1 MSTRK
6 KKSSV
11 VGAIET
17 IGDLRG
23 RSAKTPEGTH
33 IIAFANFKG
42 GVGKTTCAVN
52 FAGCLT
58 YNFHKRVLLVDLDVQ
73 ASLGQWLLGPEQW
86 HRWSKHRKKT
96 SYQIFLDI
104 IQGSHAW
111 TVETATF
118 RPAGSASL
126 HICPATFD
134 MLDLDT
140 QLHHSLNKPI
150 HPKPFQ
156 CLDIQIKRICSQFD
170 YVIFDCPPN
179 MYMTTKNALFC
190 ADYVLIPTLPD
201 FLSTTG
207 LKKLVGFLK
216 ELRDQFLL
224 LDPETARIAGIVVN
238 MYDARKST
246 MRSFIQELEAY
257 VNQTKHENDV
267 FLPKARV
274 FDQRIRNLSD
284 IAKAQGAKLP
294 VSMAFPTSQASHDF
308 IQLTDQIMGVVE
320 NGRADSPYQP
330 V

>member
-1 MSTRK
+1 MAPRK
-6 KKSSV
+6 KQSEA
-11 VGAIET
+11 VGAIKA
-17 IGDLRG
+17 IGELRG
-23 RSAKTPEGTH
+23 KSQKTPAGTN

-52 FAGCLT
+52 FAGCLAH
-58 YNFHKRVLLVDLDVQ
+58 NFRKKVLLVDLDVQ
-73 ASLGQWLLGPEQW
+73 ASVGQWLLGPEQW
-86 HRWSKHRKKT
+86 HRWSKYRKKT

-111 TVETATF
+111 AVDTATF
-118 RPAGSASL
+118 SPDGCPRL
-126 HICPATFD
+126 QVCPATFD

-140 QLHHSLNKPI
+140 QLHHALDKPI

-156 CLDIQIKRICSQFD
+156 CLDIQIKKICGQFD
-170 YVIFDCPPN
+170 YVILDCPPN

-190 ADYVLIPTLPD
+190 ADYVLIPTWPD

-224 LDPETARIAGIVVN
+224 LDPETARIAGIIVN
-238 MYDARKST
+238 MFDARKT
-246 MRSFIQELEAY
+246 TQLPQIQEIEAY
-257 VNQTKHENDV
+257 VNQTKHENDT
-267 FLPKARV
+267 FLPRAKV

-284 IAKAQGAKLP
+284 IARSQDARLP
-294 VSMAFPTSQASHDF
+294 VSMALPTSKATQDF
-308 IQLTDQIMGVVE
+308 IQLTAEIMGVVDD
-320 NGRADSPYQP
+320 GRADAANQA

>member
-1 MSTRK
+1 
-6 KKSSV
+6 
-11 VGAIET
+11 
-17 IGDLRG
+17 
-23 RSAKTPEGTH
+23 
-33 IIAFANFKG
+33 
-42 GVGKTTCAVN
+42 VN
-52 FAGCLT
+52 VAGCLAH
-58 YNFHKRVLLVDLDVQ
+58 NFQKKVLLVDLDVQ

-86 HRWSKHRKKT
+86 HRWSKYRKKT

-111 TVETATF
+111 AVETATF
-118 RPAGSASL
+118 SPDGCPRL
-126 HICPATFD
+126 QICPATFD

-140 QLHHSLNKPI
+140 QLHHSLDKPI

-156 CLDIQIKRICSQFD
+156 CLDIQIKKICGQFD
-170 YVIFDCPPN
+170 YVILDCPPN

-216 ELRDQFLL
+216 DLRDQFLI
-224 LDPETARIAGIVVN
+224 LDPETARIAGIIVN

-246 MRSFIQELEAY
+246 ALPLIHEIEAY
-257 VNQTKHENDV
+257 VDETKHENDV
-267 FLPKARV
+267 FLQKARV
-274 FDQRIRNLSD
+274 FDQRIRNLSG
-284 IAKAQGAKLP
+284 IAKAQDAGLP
-294 VSMAFPTSQASHDF
+294 VSLAFPTSQASHDF

-320 NGRADSPYQP
+320 NGRADSSHQS

>member
-1 MSTRK
+1 MSPRK
-6 KKSSV
+6 KKSSA
-11 VGAIET
+11 VGAIES
-17 IGDLRG
+17 IEDLRG

-52 FAGCLT
+52 FAGCLAH
-58 YNFHKRVLLVDLDVQ
+58 NFQKRVLLVDLDVQ
-73 ASLGQWLLGPEQW
+73 ASLGQWLLGPGQW
-86 HRWSKHRKKT
+86 HRWSKYRRKT
-96 SYQIFLDI
+96 SYQMFLDI

-111 TVETATF
+111 SVETATF
-118 RPAGSASL
+118 ALEGCPRL
-126 HICPATFD
+126 QICPATFD

-140 QLHHSLNKPI
+140 QLHHSLDKPI

-156 CLDIQIKRICSQFD
+156 CLDIQIKRICGQFD
-170 YVIFDCPPN
+170 YVILDCPPN

-224 LDPETARIAGIVVN
+224 LDPETARVAGIIVN

-246 MRSFIQELEAY
+246 VLPLIQEIDAY
-257 VNQTKHENDV
+257 VDQTKHENSV

-274 FDQRIRNLSD
+274 FEQRIRNLSH
-284 IAKAQGAKLP
+284 IAKAQEERLP
-294 VSMAFPTSQASHDF
+294 ISMAFPTSQATHDF
-308 IQLTDQIMGVVE
+308 VQLTDQIMGVVE
-320 NGRADSPYQP
+320 NG
-330 V
+330 